1 MILLRRI
8 GIILLI
14 SGGTFLS
21 PIASIADNDTQS
33 KALNAL
39 ITQVLE
45 SNRDLKSIRW
55 IIKEAE
61 GKLKQSG
68 LWPNPE
74 LELARTSD
82 RTYNNEGEYAASVGF
97 VQKFPI
103 SGRLGKAKEVAR
115 VDVALALAE
124 VRELERTIIR
134 DVLKVA
140 FELCVTEKQLNY
152 NRQSEET
159 LQGLIKISE
168 QRLKQAEI
176 SKADLNLEKIELQ
189 KITLSSANLKV
200 EKQTALASLN
210 ALLGGVRANAT
221 SFACSSNSYPT
232 QNILLIPTEQAV
244 SLRPDYQIAQLE
256 RDRASAELKLAK
268 AQTYEDWSIGFGY
281 ERDVSNYDFAGFD
294 RQRDEFLGFRLS
306 IPLPIWN
313 QNEGRINETM
323 ASRSKAGANVEAVS
337 VRIAKEIDSARA
349 KVTGLSPVIKQ
360 YENES
365 LNLAEQNVQLLNQSY
380 RDGLL
385 PISAVIQG
393 QQQLVEARQS
403 YANTLRDYLLA
414 VVELEFSLAANPY
427 LDRGQ
432 NDK

>member
-1 MILLRRI
+1 MGSLRKIAIVLLTGCI
-8 GIILLI
+8 AL
-14 SGGTFLS
+14 LS
-21 PIASIADNDTQS
+21 PTVLMADNDTQNRE
-33 KALNAL
+33 LNAL

-45 SNRDLKSIRW
+45 NNRDLASIRW

-82 RTYNNEGEYAASVGF
+82 RNYNNEGEYAASVGF

-103 SGRLGKAKEVAR
+103 SGRLSKAKEVAR

-134 DVLKVA
+134 DALKVA

-189 KITLSSANLKV
+189 KIKLSSANLRV
-200 EKQTALASLN
+200 EKQTALASMS
-210 ALLGGVRANAT
+210 ALLGGIPAKAISFPCT
-221 SFACSSNSYPT
+221 SSSYQA
-232 QNILLIPTEQAV
+232 QNFLLIPTEQAIV
-244 SLRPDYQIAQLE
+244 LRPDYQIAQLE

-281 ERDVSNYDFAGFD
+281 ERDVSNFD
-294 RQRDEFLGFRLS
+294 LVGVERQRDEFLGFRLS

-313 QNEGRINETM
+313 QNEGRVDETR
-323 ASRSKAGANVEAVS
+323 ATRSRSEAQVEAVN
-337 VRIAKEIDSARA
+337 VRILKEIDSARA
-349 KVTGLSPVIKQ
+349 KVIGLGPVINQ

-385 PISAVIQG
+385 PIRAVIQG
-393 QQQLVEARQS
+393 QQQLVDVRQS

-414 VVELEFSLAANPY
+414 LVELEFSLAANPF
-427 LDRGQ
+427 LNRGQ
-432 NDK
+432 NE

>member
-1 MILLRRI
+1 MNLKRKIAAVLLTVCVALFLPTILM
-8 GIILLI
+8 
-14 SGGTFLS
+14 
-21 PIASIADNDTQS
+21 ADNDTQHRELS
-33 KALNAL
+33 RF

-45 SNRDLKSIRW
+45 NNRDLTSIRW

-82 RTYNNEGEYAASVGF
+82 RNYNNEGEYTASVGF

-103 SGRLGKAKEVAR
+103 SGRLSKAKDVAR

-124 VRELERTIIR
+124 VRELERTVIR
-134 DVLKVA
+134 DALKVA
-140 FELCVTEKQLNY
+140 FELCVTEKLLSY
-152 NRQSEET
+152 NSQSEKT
-159 LQGLIKISE
+159 LQDLIKISE

-189 KITLSSANLKV
+189 KIKLSSANLKV
-200 EKQTALASLN
+200 EKQTALASMS
-210 ALLGGVRANAT
+210 ALLGGAPAKAIKFSCPFSSYLAQ
-221 SFACSSNSYPT
+221 SF
-232 QNILLIPTEQAV
+232 LLIPAEQAI

-256 RDRASAELKLAK
+256 RDRASAELRLAK
-268 AQTYEDWSIGFGY
+268 AQTYEDWTIGFGY
-281 ERDVSNYDFAGFD
+281 ERDVSNFDFVGAE

-313 QNEGRINETM
+313 QNEGRINETR
-323 ASRSKAGANVEAVS
+323 ASRSKAEAQVEAVS
-337 VRIAKEIDSARA
+337 VQIIKEIDSARA
-349 KVTGLSPVIKQ
+349 KVVGLSPVIEQ

-365 LNLAEQNVQLLNQSY
+365 LNLAEQNVKLLNQSY

-393 QQQLVEARQS
+393 QQQLVDVRQS
-403 YANTLRDYLLA
+403 YGNTLREYLLA
-414 VVELEFSLAANPY
+414 VVELEFSLAANPF
-427 LDRGQ
+427 LNRGQ
-432 NDK
+432 NE

>member
-1 MILLRRI
+1 MVLLRRI

-21 PIASIADNDTQS
+21 PTVLIADNDTQN

-39 ITQVLE
+39 ITRVLE
-45 SNRDLKSIRW
+45 GNRDLISIRW

-134 DVLKVA
+134 DALKVV
-140 FELCVTEKQLNY
+140 FELCVAEKQLNY
-152 NRQSEET
+152 NLQSEKS
-159 LQGLIKISE
+159 LQDLIKISE

-176 SKADLNLEKIELQ
+176 SKADLNLERIELQ
-189 KITLSSANLKV
+189 KIKLSSANLKV
-200 EKQTALASLN
+200 EKQTALASMS
-210 ALLGGVRANAT
+210 ALLGGAPAKTVSFTCT
-221 SFACSSNSYPT
+221 SSSYPA
-232 QNILLIPTEQAV
+232 QKLLLLPSEQAIV
-244 SLRPDYQIAQLE
+244 LRPDYQIARLE

-281 ERDVSNYDFAGFD
+281 ERDVSNFDFAGVE

-313 QNEGRINETM
+313 QNEGRIDETR
-323 ASRSKAGANVEAVS
+323 ASRSKAETQVEAVN
-337 VRIAKEIDSARA
+337 VRIIKEIDSARA
-349 KVTGLSPVIKQ
+349 KVVGLSSVVKQ

-365 LNLAEQNVQLLNQSY
+365 LNLAEQNVRLLNQSY

-393 QQQLVEARQS
+393 QQQLVDVRQS

-414 VVELEFSLAANPY
+414 VVELEFSQAANPF
-427 LDRGQ
+427 LNRGQ
-432 NDK
+432 NE